1 MAELGPLAR
10 WIGRSSALPPVA
22 AIFTL
27 TTIDDPEVGA
37 IPTDAGLHPIS
48 AFVCIIDYE
57 GEERLITCRRYDFIG
72 ENGYVGAI
80 CRAAGGYRQFRCDR
94 IRAVFDAATGE
105 MLGDGSY
112 FQRFEI
118 QSQRERAPTWGLSP
132 SHKATLVGGLNTLAF
147 MARCDGYW
155 HPLENEAIEPF
166 VCSMW
171 LRNEWPGE
179 PPMAEIVAHAQR
191 LAPDSDTFFHALRHF
206 AGHPTSARILR
217 RAIGELVA
225 ADGVICAEEV
235 NWAAAIDDFLREHEH
250 CAGDADQ
257 PELRRS

>member
-37 IPTDAGLHPIS
+37 IPADAGLHPIS

-171 LRNEWPGE
+171 LRNEWRMRSVWHRTPTPFSTPFAISPDT
-179 PPMAEIVAHAQR
+179 PPRRGSFA
-191 LAPDSDTFFHALRHF
+191 APSASSSQPTVSF
-206 AGHPTSARILR
+206 AR
-217 RAIGELVA
+217 R
-225 ADGVICAEEV
+225 
-235 NWAAAIDDFLREHEH
+235 R
-250 CAGDADQ
+250 
-257 PELRRS
+257 